1 MYLPSAFRQDDL
13 AELHAQL
20 QASPLALLT
29 SAGAAGVQASHLPLL
44 LAPDEGEFGTLY
56 GHFARANPH
65 WRDLQGGAEAL
76 AVFSGPDA
84 YISPG
89 WYPAK
94 AEHGKVVPTWN
105 YIAVHAR
112 GPVELI
118 EEPERLLQI
127 VSRLSDQHESG
138 RERPWAVSD
147 APREYLNAMLRAI
160 VGFALPIERLLGK
173 RKLSQNRNPA
183 DIAGVR
189 EGLAAS
195 VDVRD
200 QTLARFIPQGVSE

>member
-1 MYLPSAFRQDDL
+1 MYMPASFRQDDL
-13 AELHAQL
+13 AELHAQM
-20 QASPLALLT
+20 QASPFALLA
-29 SAGAAGVQASHLPLL
+29 SAGSEGVQASHLPLL
-44 LAPDEGEFGTLY
+44 LEPGEGEFGTLY

-65 WRDLQGGAEAL
+65 WRGLLSGAEAL

-118 EEPERLLQI
+118 EDPERLLQI
-127 VSRLSDQHESG
+127 VSRLSDRHESG
-138 RERPWAVSD
+138 RAQPWAVND
-147 APREYLNAMLRAI
+147 APREYLDAMLRAI
-160 VGFALPIERLLGK
+160 VGFALPIRRLDGKWKLG
-173 RKLSQNRNPA
+173 QNRSA
-183 DIAGVR
+183 IDQAGVR
-189 EGLAAS
+189 DGLAAS
-195 VDVRD
+195 TEPRE
-200 QTLARFIPQGVSE
+200 QALAARMTISN

>member
-13 AELHAQL
+13 AELHAQI
-20 QASPLALLT
+20 QASPFALLT

-127 VSRLSDQHESG
+127 VSRLSDQHENG

-147 APREYLNAMLRAI
+147 TPREYLDSMLRAI
-160 VGFALPIERLLGK
+160 VGFALPIRRLEGQW
-173 RKLSQNRNPA
+173 KLSQNRQDA
-183 DIAGVR
+183 DRAGVR
-189 EGLAAS
+189 EGLAVSANL
-195 VDVRD
+195 RD
-200 QTLARFIPQGVSE
+200 RELAARMTP

>member
-1 MYLPSAFRQDDL
+1 MYTPASFRQDDL
-13 AELHAQL
+13 AALHAQMRDN
-20 QASPLALLT
+20 PFALLT
-29 SAGAAGVQASHLPLL
+29 SVGSEGVQASHLPLL
-44 LAPDEGEFGTLY
+44 LEPGEGEFGTLY

-65 WRDLQGGAEAL
+65 WREMQGGTEAL

-118 EEPERLLQI
+118 EQPERLLQI

-138 RERPWAVSD
+138 RARPWAVSD
-147 APREYLNAMLRAI
+147 APRDYIDTMLRAI
-160 VGFALPIERLLGK
+160 VGFALPIRRLDGKWKLG
-173 RKLSQNRNPA
+173 QNRPA
-183 DIAGVR
+183 ADQAGVR
-189 EGLAAS
+189 DSLANS
-195 VDVRD
+195 SPRD
-200 QTLARFIPQGVSE
+200 REVAARMTTID